1 MHTAYCPWKWVAA
14 HSASHENWFYMKKCA
29 IPLFKLIL
37 LLMQLTQV
45 WDCYKEVDHYYDLHK
60 LKLKLVIS
68 FFLIVFYNGWWM
80 QDRSCIWRMFG
91 SHISFKKKEIDGV
104 NGQNICWSFFFFC
117 ILFLPLFICKACS
130 WKMQLWF
137 FKSNVDISR
146 WR

>member
-1 MHTAYCPWKWVAA
+1 MHTAYCPWKWV
-14 HSASHENWFYMKKCA
+14 ASHENWFYMKKCA

-104 NGQNICWSFFFFC
+104 NGQNICWSFFFFFC